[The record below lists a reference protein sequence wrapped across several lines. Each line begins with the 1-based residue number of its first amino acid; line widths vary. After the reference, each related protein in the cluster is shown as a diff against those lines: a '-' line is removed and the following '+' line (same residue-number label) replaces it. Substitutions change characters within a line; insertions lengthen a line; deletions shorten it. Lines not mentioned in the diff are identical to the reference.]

1 MENFTTVYSKPQA
14 VTMLLTNDC
23 NLACSYCFESN
34 KGKDYMPKEMAL
46 DILEATYN
54 VVDPMAGIFT
64 LNMFGGEPLMNW
76 DTFKAV
82 CDYVLEN
89 NLKIRITATTNLTL
103 LTDEMIDYID
113 ELSIPILVSVDGIK
127 EVHDKHR
134 CNSFDKVIE
143 NMKKLIDRDLGYLIE
158 ARMTVAPDTAKYMYE
173 SVKMLVDLGINNI
186 ANVPASDLDWD
197 AQSIQD
203 YKDNYEKILDM
214 YIDILNDET
223 NKRNIS
229 LYKVDQA
236 LNLALEPIKEDT
248 SMCNIGNPRW
258 VIVDWKG
265 DIWPCPDYP
274 TTDNVDLIAGKIGN
288 FYTGVDE
295 TKVDPKPM
303 VATYELE
310 RCKGCEAISICKS
323 GCPYEN
329 YTKNGKF
336 NEPTIGYC
344 TLQKAFVEII
354 KAYQDKLLEATNIRS
369 RQLNVLIEN
378 LKVKKYYDEKVKTIN
393 LLDREFG
400 VRLNHF
406 VEKYENL
413 NNKGNILPSFDT
425 YFKHELMTINAI
437 VAAMVGKRV
446 EFVED

>member
-46 DILEATYN
+46 DILKATYN
-54 VVDPMAGIFT
+54 QVDPMAGIFT

-113 ELSIPILVSVDGIK
+113 ELSIPVLVSVDGIK

-186 ANVPASDLDWD
+186 ANVPASDLEWD

-303 VATYELE
+303 VATYDLE

-378 LKVKKYYDEKVKTIN
+378 LKVKKYYDDKVKTISIT
-393 LLDREFG
+393 DREFG

-413 NNKGNILPSFDT
+413 NNKGNVLPSFDT
-425 YFKHELMTINAI
+425 YFKHELMTVNAI
-437 VAAMVGKRV
+437 IAALVGKKV

>member
-46 DILEATYN
+46 DILKATYN
-54 VVDPMAGIFT
+54 QVDPMAGIFT

-76 DTFKAV
+76 EAFKAV

-113 ELSIPILVSVDGIK
+113 ELSIPVLVSVDGIK

-186 ANVPASDLDWD
+186 ANVPASDLEWD

-378 LKVKKYYDEKVKTIN
+378 LKVKKYYDEKVKTISIT
-393 LLDREFG
+393 DREFG

-413 NNKGNILPSFDT
+413 NNKGNVLPSFDT
-425 YFKHELMTINAI
+425 YFKHELMTVNAI
-437 VAAMVGKRV
+437 IAALVGKKV

>member
-46 DILEATYN
+46 DILKATYN
-54 VVDPMAGIFT
+54 PVDPMAGIFT

-134 CNSFDKVIE
+134 CDSFDKVIE

-186 ANVPASDLDWD
+186 ANVPASDLEWD

-274 TTDNVDLIAGKIGN
+274 TTNNVDLIAGKIGN

-378 LKVKKYYDEKVKTIN
+378 LKVKKYYDDKVKTISIT
-393 LLDREFG
+393 DREFG

-413 NNKGNILPSFDT
+413 NNKGNVLPSFDT
-425 YFKHELMTINAI
+425 YFKHELMTVNAI
-437 VAAMVGKRV
+437 IAALVGKKV

>member
-46 DILEATYN
+46 DILKATYN

-76 DTFKAV
+76 ETFKAV

-413 NNKGNILPSFDT
+413 NNKGNVLPSFDT

>member
-46 DILEATYN
+46 DILKATYN
-54 VVDPMAGIFT
+54 QVDPMAGIFT

-76 DTFKAV
+76 ETFKAV

-113 ELSIPILVSVDGIK
+113 ELSIPVLVSVDGIK

-378 LKVKKYYDEKVKTIN
+378 LKVKKYYDEKVKTISIT
-393 LLDREFG
+393 DREFG

-413 NNKGNILPSFDT
+413 NNKGNVLPSFDT
-425 YFKHELMTINAI
+425 YFKHELMTVNAI
-437 VAAMVGKRV
+437 IAALVGKKV

>member
-46 DILEATYN
+46 DILKATYN
-54 VVDPMAGIFT
+54 QVDPMAGVFT

-76 DTFKAV
+76 ETFKAV

-113 ELSIPILVSVDGIK
+113 ELSIPVLVSVDGIK

-186 ANVPASDLDWD
+186 ANVPASDLEWD

-378 LKVKKYYDEKVKTIN
+378 LKVKKYYDDKVKTISIT
-393 LLDREFG
+393 DREFG

-413 NNKGNILPSFDT
+413 NNKGNVLPSFDT
-425 YFKHELMTINAI
+425 YFKHELMTVNAI
-437 VAAMVGKRV
+437 IAALVGKKV

>member
-46 DILEATYN
+46 DILKATYN
-54 VVDPMAGIFT
+54 VVDPMAGVFT

-274 TTDNVDLIAGKIGN
+274 TTDNADLIAGKIGN

-413 NNKGNILPSFDT
+413 NNKGNVLPSFDT

>member
-46 DILEATYN
+46 DILKATYN

-369 RQLNVLIEN
+369 RRLNVLIEN

-393 LLDREFG
+393 LFDREFG

-413 NNKGNILPSFDT
+413 NNKGNVLPSFDT

>member
-46 DILEATYN
+46 DILKATYN

-113 ELSIPILVSVDGIK
+113 ELSIPVLVSVDGIK

-378 LKVKKYYDEKVKTIN
+378 LKVKKYYDDKVKTISIT
-393 LLDREFG
+393 DREFG

-413 NNKGNILPSFDT
+413 NNKGNVLPSFDT
-425 YFKHELMTINAI
+425 YFKHELMTVNAI
-437 VAAMVGKRV
+437 IAALVGKKV

>member
-46 DILEATYN
+46 DILKATYN
-54 VVDPMAGIFT
+54 QVDPMAGIFT

-76 DTFKAV
+76 ETFKAV

-113 ELSIPILVSVDGIK
+113 ELSIPVLVSVDGIK

-186 ANVPASDLDWD
+186 ANVPASDLEWD

-378 LKVKKYYDEKVKTIN
+378 LKVKKYYDDKVKTISIT
-393 LLDREFG
+393 DREFG

-413 NNKGNILPSFDT
+413 NNKGNVLPSFDT
-425 YFKHELMTINAI
+425 YFKHELMTVNAI
-437 VAAMVGKRV
+437 IAALVGKKV

>member
-34 KGKDYMPKEMAL
+34 KGKDYMSKEMAL
-46 DILEATYN
+46 DILKATYN
-54 VVDPMAGIFT
+54 PVDPMAGIFT

-113 ELSIPILVSVDGIK
+113 ELSIPVLVSVDGIK

-214 YIDILNDET
+214 YIDIWNDET

-274 TTDNVDLIAGKIGN
+274 TTDNADLIAGKIGN

-378 LKVKKYYDEKVKTIN
+378 LKVKKYYDDKVKTISIT
-393 LLDREFG
+393 DREFG

-413 NNKGNILPSFDT
+413 NNKGNVLPSFDT
-425 YFKHELMTINAI
+425 YFKHELMTVNAI
-437 VAAMVGKRV
+437 IAALVGKKV

>member
-46 DILEATYN
+46 DILKATYN
-54 VVDPMAGIFT
+54 QVDPMAGIFT

-186 ANVPASDLDWD
+186 ANVPASDLEWD

-274 TTDNVDLIAGKIGN
+274 TTDNIDLIAGKIGN

-413 NNKGNILPSFDT
+413 NNKGNVLPSFDT
-425 YFKHELMTINAI
+425 YFKHELMTVNAI
-437 VAAMVGKRV
+437 IAALVGKKV

>member
-46 DILEATYN
+46 DILKATYN

-413 NNKGNILPSFDT
+413 NNKGNVLPSFDT

>member
-46 DILEATYN
+46 DILKATYN

-186 ANVPASDLDWD
+186 ANVPASDLEWD
-197 AQSIQD
+197 TQSIQD

-413 NNKGNILPSFDT
+413 NNKGNVLPSFDT

>member
-46 DILEATYN
+46 DILKATYN

-76 DTFKAV
+76 ETFKAV

-378 LKVKKYYDEKVKTIN
+378 LKVKKYYDEKVKTVN
-393 LLDREFG
+393 LFDREFG

>member
-46 DILEATYN
+46 DILKATYN
-54 VVDPMAGIFT
+54 QVDPMAGIFT

-113 ELSIPILVSVDGIK
+113 ELSIPVLVSVDGIK

-186 ANVPASDLDWD
+186 ANVPASDLEWD

-214 YIDILNDET
+214 YINILNDET

-288 FYTGVDE
+288 FYTGVDA

-378 LKVKKYYDEKVKTIN
+378 LKVKKYYDDKVKTISIT
-393 LLDREFG
+393 DREFG

-413 NNKGNILPSFDT
+413 NNKGNVLPSFDT
-425 YFKHELMTINAI
+425 YFKHELMTVNAI
-437 VAAMVGKRV
+437 IAALVGKKV

>member
-34 KGKDYMPKEMAL
+34 KGKDYMPKEIAL
-46 DILEATYN
+46 DILKATYN
-54 VVDPMAGIFT
+54 QVDPMAGIFT

-82 CDYVLEN
+82 CNYVLDN

-186 ANVPASDLDWD
+186 ANVPASDLEWD

-378 LKVKKYYDEKVKTIN
+378 LKVKKYYDEKVKTISIT
-393 LLDREFG
+393 DREFG

-413 NNKGNILPSFDT
+413 NNKGNVLPSFDT
-425 YFKHELMTINAI
+425 YFKHELMTVNAI
-437 VAAMVGKRV
+437 IAALVGKKV

>member
-46 DILEATYN
+46 DILKATYN
-54 VVDPMAGIFT
+54 QVDPMAGIFT

-113 ELSIPILVSVDGIK
+113 ELSIPVLVSVDGIK

-186 ANVPASDLDWD
+186 ANVPASDLEWD

-214 YIDILNDET
+214 YINILNDET

-378 LKVKKYYDEKVKTIN
+378 LKVKKYYDEKVKTISIT
-393 LLDREFG
+393 DREFG

-413 NNKGNILPSFDT
+413 NNKGNVLPSFDT
-425 YFKHELMTINAI
+425 YFKHELMTVNAI
-437 VAAMVGKRV
+437 IAALVGKKV

>member
-46 DILEATYN
+46 DILKATYN
-54 VVDPMAGIFT
+54 PVDPMAGIFT

-76 DTFKAV
+76 ETFKAV

-274 TTDNVDLIAGKIGN
+274 TTDNADLIAGKIGN

-413 NNKGNILPSFDT
+413 NNKGNVLPSFDT

>member
-46 DILEATYN
+46 DILKATYN
-54 VVDPMAGIFT
+54 VVDPMAGVFT

-393 LLDREFG
+393 LFDREFG

-413 NNKGNILPSFDT
+413 NNKGNVLPSFDT

>member
-46 DILEATYN
+46 DILKATYN
-54 VVDPMAGIFT
+54 QVDPMAGIFT

-82 CDYVLEN
+82 CDYVLDN

-103 LTDEMIDYID
+103 LTDEMINYID

-274 TTDNVDLIAGKIGN
+274 TTDNADLIAGKIGN

-369 RQLNVLIEN
+369 RQLNILIEN

-413 NNKGNILPSFDT
+413 NNKGNVLPSFDT

>member
-46 DILEATYN
+46 DILKATYN

-76 DTFKAV
+76 ETFKAV

-274 TTDNVDLIAGKIGN
+274 TTDNADLIAGKIGN

-413 NNKGNILPSFDT
+413 NNKGNVLPSFDT

>member
-46 DILEATYN
+46 DILKATYN

-76 DTFKAV
+76 ETFKAV
-82 CDYVLEN
+82 CDYVLDN

-158 ARMTVAPDTAKYMYE
+158 ARMTVVPDTAKYMYE

-274 TTDNVDLIAGKIGN
+274 TTGNVDLIAGKIGN

-393 LLDREFG
+393 LFDREFG

>member
-46 DILEATYN
+46 DILKATYN

-113 ELSIPILVSVDGIK
+113 ELSIPVLVSVDGIK

-378 LKVKKYYDEKVKTIN
+378 LKVKKYYDEKVKTVN
-393 LLDREFG
+393 LFDREFG

>member
-46 DILEATYN
+46 DILKATYN

-76 DTFKAV
+76 DTFKAI

-378 LKVKKYYDEKVKTIN
+378 LKVKKYYDDKVKTVN
-393 LLDREFG
+393 LFDREFG

>member
-46 DILEATYN
+46 DILKATYN
-54 VVDPMAGIFT
+54 PVDPMAGIFT

-113 ELSIPILVSVDGIK
+113 ELSIPVLVSVDGIK

-214 YIDILNDET
+214 YINILNDET

-378 LKVKKYYDEKVKTIN
+378 LKVKKYYDDKVKTISIT
-393 LLDREFG
+393 DREFG

-413 NNKGNILPSFDT
+413 NNKGNVLPSFDT
-425 YFKHELMTINAI
+425 YFKHELMTVNAI
-437 VAAMVGKRV
+437 IAALVGKKV

>member
-46 DILEATYN
+46 DILKATYN
-54 VVDPMAGIFT
+54 PVDPMAGIFT

-113 ELSIPILVSVDGIK
+113 ELSIPVLVSVDGIK

-214 YIDILNDET
+214 YINILNDET

-274 TTDNVDLIAGKIGN
+274 TTDNIDLIAGKIGN

-378 LKVKKYYDEKVKTIN
+378 LKVKKYYDEKVKTISIT
-393 LLDREFG
+393 DREFG

-413 NNKGNILPSFDT
+413 NNKGNVLPSFDT
-425 YFKHELMTINAI
+425 YFKHELMTVNAI
-437 VAAMVGKRV
+437 IAALVGKKV

>member
-46 DILEATYN
+46 DILKATYN
-54 VVDPMAGIFT
+54 QVDPMAGIFT

-76 DTFKAV
+76 ETFKAV

-113 ELSIPILVSVDGIK
+113 ELSIPVLVSVDGIK

-186 ANVPASDLDWD
+186 ANVPASDLEWD

-393 LLDREFG
+393 LFDREFG

-413 NNKGNILPSFDT
+413 NNKGNVLPSFDT

-437 VAAMVGKRV
+437 VAAVVGKRV

>member
-46 DILEATYN
+46 DILKATYN
-54 VVDPMAGIFT
+54 QVDPMAGIFT

-113 ELSIPILVSVDGIK
+113 ELSIPVLVSVDGIK

-186 ANVPASDLDWD
+186 ANVPASDLEWD

-369 RQLNVLIEN
+369 RQLNALIEN
-378 LKVKKYYDEKVKTIN
+378 LKVKKYYDDKVKTISIT
-393 LLDREFG
+393 DREFG

-413 NNKGNILPSFDT
+413 NNKGNVLPSFDT
-425 YFKHELMTINAI
+425 YFKHELMTVNAI
-437 VAAMVGKRV
+437 IAALVGKKV

>member
-46 DILEATYN
+46 DILKATYN
-54 VVDPMAGIFT
+54 PVDPMAGIFT

-76 DTFKAV
+76 ETFKAV

-103 LTDEMIDYID
+103 LTDEMIDYVD
-113 ELSIPILVSVDGIK
+113 ELSIPVLVSVDGIK

-214 YIDILNDET
+214 YINILNDET

-378 LKVKKYYDEKVKTIN
+378 LKVKKYYDDKVKTISIT
-393 LLDREFG
+393 DREFG

-413 NNKGNILPSFDT
+413 NNKGNVLPSFDT
-425 YFKHELMTINAI
+425 YFKHELMTVNAI
-437 VAAMVGKRV
+437 IAALVGKKV

>member
-46 DILEATYN
+46 DILKATYN

-158 ARMTVAPDTAKYMYE
+158 ARMTVAPDTANYMYE

-186 ANVPASDLDWD
+186 ANIPASDLDWD

-274 TTDNVDLIAGKIGN
+274 TTDNADLIAGKIGN

-413 NNKGNILPSFDT
+413 NNKGNVLPSFDT

>member
-46 DILEATYN
+46 DILKATYN
-54 VVDPMAGIFT
+54 PVDPMAGIFT

-76 DTFKAV
+76 ETFKAV

-113 ELSIPILVSVDGIK
+113 ELSIPVLVSVDGIK

-378 LKVKKYYDEKVKTIN
+378 LKVKKYYDEKVKTISIT
-393 LLDREFG
+393 DREFG

-413 NNKGNILPSFDT
+413 NNKGNVLPSFDT
-425 YFKHELMTINAI
+425 YFKHELMTVNAI
-437 VAAMVGKRV
+437 IAALVGKKV

>member
-46 DILEATYN
+46 DILKATYN
-54 VVDPMAGIFT
+54 QVDPMAGIFT

-113 ELSIPILVSVDGIK
+113 ELSIPVLVSVDGIK

-258 VIVDWKG
+258 VIIDWKG

-378 LKVKKYYDEKVKTIN
+378 LKVKKYYDDKVKTISIT
-393 LLDREFG
+393 DREFG

-413 NNKGNILPSFDT
+413 NNKGNVLPSFDT
-425 YFKHELMTINAI
+425 YFKHELMTVNAI
-437 VAAMVGKRV
+437 IAALVGKRV

>member
-46 DILEATYN
+46 DILKATYN

-413 NNKGNILPSFDT
+413 NNKGNVLPSFDT

-437 VAAMVGKRV
+437 IAAMVGKRV

>member
-46 DILEATYN
+46 DILKATYN
-54 VVDPMAGIFT
+54 QVDPMAGIFT

-76 DTFKAV
+76 ETFKAV

-113 ELSIPILVSVDGIK
+113 ELSIPVLVSVDGIK

-158 ARMTVAPDTAKYMYE
+158 ARMTVAPDTAKYMYD

-186 ANVPASDLDWD
+186 ANVPASDLEWD

-378 LKVKKYYDEKVKTIN
+378 LKVKKYYDEKVKTISIT
-393 LLDREFG
+393 DREFG

-413 NNKGNILPSFDT
+413 NNKGNVLPSFDT
-425 YFKHELMTINAI
+425 YFKHELMTVNAI
-437 VAAMVGKRV
+437 IAALVGKKV

>member
-46 DILEATYN
+46 DILKATYN

-76 DTFKAV
+76 ETFKAV
-82 CDYVLEN
+82 CNYVLEN

-413 NNKGNILPSFDT
+413 NNKGNVLPSFDT

>member
-46 DILEATYN
+46 DILKATYN

-76 DTFKAV
+76 ETFKAV

-186 ANVPASDLDWD
+186 ANVPASDLEWD

-413 NNKGNILPSFDT
+413 NNKGNVLPSFDT
-425 YFKHELMTINAI
+425 YFKHELMTVNAI
-437 VAAMVGKRV
+437 IAALVGKKV

>member
-46 DILEATYN
+46 DILKATYN

-113 ELSIPILVSVDGIK
+113 ELSIPVLVSVDGIK

-186 ANVPASDLDWD
+186 ANVPASDLEWD

-274 TTDNVDLIAGKIGN
+274 TTDNADLIAGKIGN

-378 LKVKKYYDEKVKTIN
+378 LKVKKYYDEKVKTISIT
-393 LLDREFG
+393 DREFG

-413 NNKGNILPSFDT
+413 NNKGNVLPSFDT
-425 YFKHELMTINAI
+425 YFKHELMTVNAI
-437 VAAMVGKRV
+437 IAALVGKKV

>member
-46 DILEATYN
+46 DILKATYN

-378 LKVKKYYDEKVKTIN
+378 LKVKKYYDDKVKTIN

>member
-46 DILEATYN
+46 DILKATYN
-54 VVDPMAGIFT
+54 QVDPMAGIFT

-113 ELSIPILVSVDGIK
+113 ELSIPVLVSVDGIK

-378 LKVKKYYDEKVKTIN
+378 LKVKKYYDDKVKTISIT
-393 LLDREFG
+393 DREFG

-413 NNKGNILPSFDT
+413 NNKGNVLPSFDT
-425 YFKHELMTINAI
+425 YFKHELMTVNAI
-437 VAAMVGKRV
+437 IAALVGKKV